1 MPPRR
6 SANNSAAGRNR
17 SRRASGPGSKALSPA
32 PHKLQALAAEMHR
45 AAEQFRQL
53 RADVGGRIA
62 RPARELE
69 DAAKAE
75 G

>member
-6 SANNSAAGRNR
+6 SANNSATGRNR
-17 SRRASGPGSKALSPA
+17 SRRASGSKALSPA

-53 RADVGGRIA
+53 RADVGARIA